1 MSDVGKADNEKKLME
16 RVRGSTRKGKW
27 EEADESTRS
36 KG

>member
-16 RVRGSTRKGKW
+16 RVRESTRKGNW
-27 EEADESTRS
+27 EEADESSRS